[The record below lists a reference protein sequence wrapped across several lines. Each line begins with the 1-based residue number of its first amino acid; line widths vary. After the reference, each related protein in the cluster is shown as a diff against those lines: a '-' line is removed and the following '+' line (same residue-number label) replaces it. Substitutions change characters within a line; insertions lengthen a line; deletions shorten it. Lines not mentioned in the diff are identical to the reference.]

1 MVSINANK
9 LSRHDLM
16 GIVSQI
22 AEAAEYDYEDIYWVD
37 LSDGYYFG
45 GYTEVV
51 EHYTFDTTIVF
62 HGSMLTTSGWLKSYD
77 GGKTFEFDS
86 IDDIEVVSGDC
97 HLLEDY
103 EYDYDR
109 LGSDLDGAF
118 YEYYKSK
125 TQNVKQA
132 I

>member
-1 MVSINANK
+1 MGLINVNK
-9 LSRHDLM
+9 LSQQDLM
-16 GIVSQI
+16 GIVPQI
-22 AEAAEYDYEDIYWVD
+22 AEAAEYEYEDTYWVD

-51 EHYTFDTTIVF
+51 EHYTFDATIVIQ
-62 HGSMLTTSGWLKSYD
+62 GSTLTASGWLKSKD

-109 LGSDLDGAF
+109 LDSDLDDAF
-118 YEYYKSK
+118 YEYYKCK
-125 TQNVKQA
+125 TQSVQQT